1 MAIDL
6 KTLCFDIDSLHEAY
20 AAGVTA
26 EAMLTEV
33 LRRIAVTADPG
44 IFLHLANYETLVA
57 NARQLDVFDPVAKP
71 LWGVPFAVKDNI
83 NVAGMPT
90 TAGCPAFAYIAEK
103 DAFVVARLRAAGA
116 IPVGKAN
123 LDQFATGL
131 VGVRTPHPVPKNAID
146 PAIVPGGSSSGSGV
160 IVAHGAVAFSLGTD
174 TAGSGRVPA
183 ALNNIVGLKPSLGAV
198 SATGVIPACRTLDTV
213 SVFALTVPDA
223 CAAYQVMTAYDETD
237 AYSRPLRP
245 PEMPGA
251 STAFTVG
258 VPDLATRI
266 FDGDDVQAASFK
278 QSLESLKALG
288 ATIVEIDFSPFYEV
302 AKLLYHGPWVA
313 ERYAAIRKVIETLP
327 SALHPVTRNIVESA
341 RTFTAADTFE
351 AMYRLADLRR
361 ETAPLIAG
369 VDMLCVPSIPTF
381 FTTEDLVADPVE
393 PNTRL
398 GAYTNFV
405 NLLDL
410 CAIAVPTAPRTD
422 GRPGSVTLLAGWG
435 RDRAIAHTADLL
447 HRAEAPT
454 LGATNHR
461 LSKTSSLPLDV
472 EAGSDEIAI
481 ALVGAH
487 MQGLPLNH
495 QVAGRGGRLLFAGET
510 APEYRLYAL
519 AGGPPA
525 RPGMVRQES
534 GGAAI
539 AIEVWAMPVTS
550 FGELMQEIPQPLGIG
565 TINLS
570 DGRQVKGFVC
580 EPAGLQASE
589 DITHH
594 AGWRNYMK
602 SLDVA

>member
-6 KTLCFDIDSLHEAY
+6 ETLCFDIDSLHEAY
-20 AAGVTA
+20 AAGATA
-26 EAMLTEV
+26 EAILTEV
-33 LRRIAVTADPG
+33 LRRIATTADPG
-44 IFLHLANYETLVA
+44 IFLHLANLETLA
-57 NARQLDVFDPVAKP
+57 ADARQLGVFDPVAKP

-90 TAGCPAFAYIAEK
+90 TAGCPAFAYVAEQ
-103 DAFVVARLRAAGA
+103 DAVVVARLRAAGA
-116 IPVGKAN
+116 IPVGKTN

-131 VGVRTPHPVPKNAID
+131 VGVRTPHPVPKNPID

-160 IVAHGAVAFSLGTD
+160 IVAHGAVTFSLGTD

-198 SATGVIPACRTLDTV
+198 STTGVIPACRTLDTV

-223 CAAYQVMTAYDETD
+223 FTAYQVMTAYDEID
-237 AYSRPLRP
+237 AYSRHLRP

-258 VPDLATRI
+258 VPDVATRI
-266 FDGDDVQAASFK
+266 FYGDNVQAASFK

-288 ATIVEIDFSPFYEV
+288 ANIIEMDFTPFYEV

-313 ERYAAIRKVIETLP
+313 ERYAAIREVIEANP
-327 SALHPVTRNIVESA
+327 SALHPVTRKIVESA
-341 RTFTAADTFE
+341 RTFTAADTFD

-361 ETAPLIAG
+361 ETAPLITG
-369 VDMLCVPSIPTF
+369 VDMLCIPSIPTF

-393 PNTRL
+393 PNTHL
-398 GAYTNFV
+398 GTYTNFV

-410 CAIAVPTAPRTD
+410 CAIAVPTASRTD
-422 GRPGSVTLLAGWG
+422 GRPGGVTLLAEWG
-435 RDRAIAHTADLL
+435 QDGAIARTADLL
-447 HRAEAPT
+447 HQAESPA
-454 LGATNHR
+454 LGATGHR
-461 LSKTSSLPLDV
+461 LSETSALPMHA
-472 EAGSDEIAI
+472 EASSDEIAV

-495 QVAGRGGRLLFAGET
+495 QIARRGGRILFAGET

-525 RPGMVRQES
+525 RPGMLRQET

-539 AIEVWAMPVTS
+539 AVEVWAIPVIS
-550 FGELMQEIPQPLGIG
+550 FGELMQEIPQPLSIG
-565 TINLS
+565 TINMS
-570 DGRQVKGFVC
+570 DGLQVKGFLC

-589 DITHH
+589 DITHY